1 MIVVS
6 GAFKSRSEELDYP
19 PTLIPRNFVGF
30 ENFIEIFQ
38 HGGRYAFG
46 KYFRNSSIV
55 TISTTL
61 IALFTST
68 LAGYIF
74 AKFSF
79 RGRNILFFVI
89 LSTMMIPIPVIVI
102 PLFLMMS
109 AFRWVNTFWALI
121 IPGLVYPFGI
131 FLMRQFIKTIP
142 DSFMDAARLD
152 GASEWRIYLRVIIPL
167 TKAAFFALVMM
178 LFLRSWNDFLWPLIV
193 IEQSTKWVLSVGI
206 VQAVQENIDET
217 INRSL
222 LYAAIIVT
230 ILPPIMIFVAVQR
243 YFTGGLILTGM
254 KE

>member
-1 MIVVS
+1 M
-6 GAFKSRSEELDYP
+6 
-19 PTLIPRNFVGF
+19 
-30 ENFIEIFQ
+30 
-38 HGGRYAFG
+38 
-46 KYFRNSSIV
+46 
-55 TISTTL
+55 
-61 IALFTST
+61 
-68 LAGYIF
+68 
-74 AKFSF
+74 
-79 RGRNILFFVI
+79 
-89 LSTMMIPIPVIVI
+89 
-102 PLFLMMS
+102 FLMMS

-222 LYAAIIVT
+222 LYAAIVVT

-243 YFTGGLILTGM
+243 YFTGGLIMTGM
-254 KE
+254 KD